1 MITRR
6 GFVAGAAASS
16 LPLIGH
22 ASPLAS
28 PRAREVFSG
37 STIFIGQSAVRSGPS
52 QMLGDEMAF
61 GMQAAFAAVNRA
73 GGVNGRQL
81 ALKERDDGYEPNR
94 CKDNTRALIEENVFA
109 LAGFVGTPTCAAVLP
124 MVHEAGIPFVGC
136 FTGAEALRQPRAGV
150 FHIRASYSMEA
161 RAIVS
166 QFLAFGGGTKVA
178 IVRQKDGYGDA
189 VEAAVR
195 AALDEVSLRPEVV
208 AYVER
213 NSTDVSAA
221 VDVIRKSGATCVA
234 LGSVYA
240 PIGQLMRE
248 LGPRSKAMM
257 WASVS
262 FVGTSGLQRA
272 IRALREQRPND
283 DLGGGVGVCQVMPSP
298 SQDPSKFVAGYQRA
312 MRDLAQARGTPIE
325 LSYGSLEGYASAMT
339 VVEGIRRCGDNL
351 SRQRFV
357 DALEAPIDLGGFV
370 IPFSPSNHSPVKFT
384 ELTVVDSQGRLRR

>member
-124 MVHEAGIPFVGC
+124 MVHEAGVPFVGC
-136 FTGAEALRQPRAGV
+136 FTGAEALRQPRA
-150 FHIRASYSMEA
+150 AA
-161 RAIVS
+161 RH
-166 QFLAFGGGTKVA
+166 
-178 IVRQKDGYGDA
+178 
-189 VEAAVR
+189 
-195 AALDEVSLRPEVV
+195 
-208 AYVER
+208 
-213 NSTDVSAA
+213 
-221 VDVIRKSGATCVA
+221 
-234 LGSVYA
+234 
-240 PIGQLMRE
+240 
-248 LGPRSKAMM
+248 
-257 WASVS
+257 
-262 FVGTSGLQRA
+262 LQH
-272 IRALREQRPND
+272 Q
-283 DLGGGVGVCQVMPSP
+283 VGVQVISADQPRTDRDAP
-298 SQDPSKFVAGYQRA
+298 LVRRVQRRAHRA
-312 MRDLAQARGTPIE
+312 MVGCRGPPLDQLCTCFKAKLA
-325 LSYGSLEGYASAMT
+325 
-339 VVEGIRRCGDNL
+339 
-351 SRQRFV
+351 
-357 DALEAPIDLGGFV
+357 
-370 IPFSPSNHSPVKFT
+370 K
-384 ELTVVDSQGRLRR
+384 LRS